1 MNLIDENEEKEQAES
16 KKKILK
22 IILISIAVLVFLAI
36 ILIVFS
42 VVKNNNTL
50 KLQINGKN
58 AELQSGFV
66 LMADKKNILIENGQ
80 MYISVRKLV
89 SALGGEYYNDE
100 YKNKGEDTTKCY
112 IKTST
117 NSNEYT
123 SYISNSSQIYKA
135 SMLMAQDEEASDNT
149 NNTTQNKTKKDDSDV
164 EKTVEYE
171 YFNIENGVKYID
183 GEIYASKEAIELGFN
198 VIMTYNEKNKT
209 ISIYTLD
216 TLETVAAKNV
226 NLAVIGDNCEYYNK
240 KLLKYGLVL
249 IQNSAGDYGIAN
261 YNNYQEGNYIV
272 SCKYS
277 NIRFC
282 ESSGTVI
289 VTTSEDGKQG
299 ILKLD
304 LVNLEK
310 ADTKIEPKYQLI
322 KLISEK
328 ENLYL
333 VKENGRY
340 GVIKLSG
347 DEITTVIKTEYQKIG
362 IDGDL
367 YDEMNNKYIIDDKYI
382 PLKIDNKWGL
392 ATTEGKVIINP
403 QYYGIGCNL
412 GKVGSGDPVII
423 LPKLIEDSDGIVFVT
438 TQTEEVKLYSVIDIK
453 TGTKVGNQEAS
464 EIYSK
469 FDNNQRKYYM
479 KITDITTGT
488 VIGSINIYN
497 VYGKKSKVINN
508 ANEANNA
515 INNSSNN
522 VVENNNVVTNTVP
535 NTNET
540 MNTNNQNTTSTNQQE
555 TNVNPSS
562 SN

>member
-16 KKKILK
+16 KKKTLK
-22 IILISIAVLVFLAI
+22 IILISIAVLVVLAI
-36 ILIVFS
+36 IIIIFS

-50 KLQINGKN
+50 KLQINEKN
-58 AELQSGFV
+58 VELQNGFV
-66 LMADKKNILIENGQ
+66 LMADKKNVFMENGQ
-80 MYISVRKLV
+80 IYISVRKLV
-89 SALGGEYYNDE
+89 STLGGEYYNDE

-135 SMLMAQDEEASDNT
+135 AILNVQDEESSDNT
-149 NNTTQNKTKKDDSDV
+149 NNTTKNNTKKDDADV

-198 VIMTYNEKNKT
+198 VIMAYNEKNKT

-216 TLETVAAKNV
+216 ALETIAAKNV

-289 VTTSEDGKQG
+289 VTTSEDCKQG

-304 LVNLEK
+304 LINLEK

-322 KLISEK
+322 KLISEE

-333 VKENGRY
+333 VKENNKY
-340 GVIKLSG
+340 GVIRLNG
-347 DEITTVIKTEYQKIG
+347 DDISVVLKTEYQKVG
-362 IDGDL
+362 IEEEP
-367 YDEMNNKYIIDDKYI
+367 YDDMENKYIIADKYI
-382 PLKIDNKWGL
+382 PIKIDGKWGI
-392 ATTEGKVIINP
+392 ATTDGKIAINP
-403 QYYGIGCNL
+403 QYLGIGCNL
-412 GKVGSGDPVII
+412 GKAGSGDPVII
-423 LPKLIEDSDGIVFVT
+423 LPKLIYNSDVIVFLISYNEE
-438 TQTEEVKLYSVIDIK
+438 TQRRLYAIIDVQSKSKVKNK
-453 TGTKVGNQEAS
+453 ECS

-469 FDNNQRKYYM
+469 YDNGKRNYYM
-479 KITDITTGT
+479 KFTNSEDGT
-488 VIGSINIYN
+488 VISSVNIYN
-497 VYGKKSKVINN
+497 NYGEKESNN
-508 ANEANNA
+508 NSNSTNDN
-515 INNSSNN
+515 INNSLATNSLSNGR
-522 VVENNNVVTNTVP
+522 
-535 NTNET
+535 
-540 MNTNNQNTTSTNQQE
+540 
-555 TNVNPSS
+555 
-562 SN
+562 

>member
-249 IQNSAGDYGIAN
+249 IQNRAGDYGIAN

-362 IDGDL
+362 I
-367 YDEMNNKYIIDDKYI
+367 DKYI

-555 TNVNPSS
+555 TNVNTSS

>member
-367 YDEMNNKYIIDDKYI
+367 YDEMNNKYIIDDK
-382 PLKIDNKWGL
+382 WGL

-555 TNVNPSS
+555 TNVNTSS